1 MAFSEITQRAKEAM
15 RCGADDVRGNW
26 EINTREESPPR
37 LTSVKVPP
45 IIIQQGTK
53 KQHANLKA
61 LFMDFHQIY
70 GFIYYLQLRSV
81 TSYKGA

>member
-1 MAFSEITQRAKEAM
+1 MQT
-15 RCGADDVRGNW
+15 DDMRGNW
-26 EINTREESPPR
+26 EINTKKESPRVLPALKCSLSLFSREE
-37 LTSVKVPP
+37 
-45 IIIQQGTK
+45 

-61 LFMDFHQIY
+61 LFMDFYQIY